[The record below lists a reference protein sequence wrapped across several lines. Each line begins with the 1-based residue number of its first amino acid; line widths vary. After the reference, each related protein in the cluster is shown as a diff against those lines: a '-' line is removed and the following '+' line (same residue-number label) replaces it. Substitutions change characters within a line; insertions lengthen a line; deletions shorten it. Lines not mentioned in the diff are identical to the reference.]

1 MSLRIFAFTVLTAGV
16 VAADRLPARKGEVPS
31 GTWAVVSAED
41 DGKPSKFPAKG
52 TLFTFTD
59 GKVTTGPKKAEG
71 KVLYAFKADPKR
83 SPKEI
88 DLVLADDKKKVVLR
102 GIYQVEKG
110 RLVICIGVASGGG
123 EDKVV
128 EGKRPTEFKSGP
140 KVQLLTFEPG
150 GQ

>member
-1 MSLRIFAFTVLTAGV
+1 MSQRIFAITLLTVGV
-16 VAADRLPARKGEVPS
+16 VAADPVPAQQGEVPS
-31 GTWAVVSAED
+31 GTWAVVSSEE
-41 DGKPSKFPAKG
+41 DGKPSKFPVKG

-59 GKVTTGPKKAEG
+59 GKVTIGPKKAEG
-71 KVLYAFKADPKR
+71 KVLYAFKANPKR

-88 DLVLADDKKKVVLR
+88 DLVLEDDKKKVVLR

-110 RLVICIGVASGGG
+110 RLVISIGIASGGG

-140 KVQLLTFEPG
+140 KVQLLTLEPG